1 MGLFKKKQEMTD
13 PRYIELNTILAQSLI
28 NSKVP
33 EGVDKE
39 TYDLI
44 GKIVFQANMY
54 AEEIKA
60 AMGFC
65 SEGNVKKFIKE
76 EYDWI
81 NKENLQLIGKRAID
95 RIK

>member
-1 MGLFKKKQEMTD
+1 MGLFKKKQEVID
-13 PRYIELNTILAQSLI
+13 PRYIELNEILAQSLI

-39 TYDLI
+39 TYELI
-44 GKIVFQANMY
+44 GKIVFQANTY
-54 AEEIKA
+54 AEELKA

-65 SEGNVKKFIKE
+65 SEGHVKKFIKE
-76 EYDWI
+76 AFEWVSKD
-81 NKENLQLIGKRAID
+81 NLNLIGKRAIE

>member
-1 MGLFKKKQEMTD
+1 MGLFKKKQEVID
-13 PRYIELNTILAQSLI
+13 PRYIELNNILAKSLI

-44 GKIVFQANMY
+44 GKIVLQANTY

-65 SEGNVKKFIKE
+65 SEGNVKKFINE
-76 EYDWI
+76 GFGWI
-81 NKENLQLIGKRAID
+81 NKENLNLIGKRAVD